1 MLASAISEP
10 FSVALINAALLA
22 SLAISP
28 GLLVA
33 YALYA
38 SWDRRTRSFYL
49 KKLELIEL
57 SRTVLLYEK
66 ASRRRREIF
75 REGEHDDLT
84 LLARCHQRYRLKR
97 EFADELDEL
106 AAYQGHLRSTIIRLR
121 CKPIQRFKYLVHIA
135 CSRFAFSRSLGSYFI
150 SLALLIIGFHFADEP
165 AWAQEMQA
173 GFVVHLLWTPFDVR
187 LLYANLM
194 AASVVAVVLPLLY
207 FLQRAKL
214 HGDHRMQLRMLK
226 EFAGADPDS
235 LIHQPRAD
243 QDRHENAQSDRSAY
257 QSQDD
262 DEWHEAWSAPS
273 PGIAAEGA
281 WFDVLGLAP
290 SATIEEV
297 REAYRVQ
304 IKQNHPDRVHG
315 MSPPFRELA
324 EAETK
329 KLNAAYEEALLTLQG
344 T

>member
-1 MLASAISEP
+1 M
-10 FSVALINAALLA
+10 
-22 SLAISP
+22 
-28 GLLVA
+28 
-33 YALYA
+33 
-38 SWDRRTRSFYL
+38 
-49 KKLELIEL
+49 
-57 SRTVLLYEK
+57 LLYEK

-121 CKPIQRFKYLVHIA
+121 CKPIQRFKYLMHIA
-135 CSRFAFSRSLGSYFI
+135 CSRFAFSRSLGSYFL

-165 AWAQEMQA
+165 AWAQEMQT
-173 GFVVHLLWTPFDVR
+173 GFVSHLLWTPFDAR

-257 QSQDD
+257 QSRGMTMIGMKRRPRLPPGLPTK
-262 DEWHEAWSAPS
+262 EPGSMSWGLRHRRRSRRSGKPTECKSSRTTPTGFTACRRFSASS
-273 PGIAAEGA
+273 PK
-281 WFDVLGLAP
+281 P
-290 SATIEEV
+290 RQKS
-297 REAYRVQ
+297 
-304 IKQNHPDRVHG
+304 
-315 MSPPFRELA
+315 
-324 EAETK
+324 
-329 KLNAAYEEALLTLQG
+329 
-344 T
+344 